1 MKHSNAAANCAKS
14 AVLPTQNRT
23 NPRTPS
29 RTLCFSHARF
39 HFLWLFL
46 SFKIPHSD
54 TKHIAGQCST
64 MAVLQETI
72 QSIPTWLWRMS
83 CCCCQR
89 AALCP
94 VRPQVGQEQ
103 GWQTSLQQPLCC
115 LGRMACAPVLRD
127 ALPKPGTRSKAFIP
141 CLLKYGQ
148 GYCGGHSTASVLSSH
163 SSGKAICEGL
173 SAFT

>member
-1 MKHSNAAANCAKS
+1 MKHSNAAGNCAKS

-29 RTLCFSHARF
+29 RILCFSHARF

-54 TKHIAGQCST
+54 TKHIAGQCSR

-72 QSIPTWLWRMS
+72 QSIPTWLWRKRCCC

-103 GWQTSLQQPLCC
+103 GWQTSLQQGSNPCAAWEGWHVHLCFGMLC
-115 LGRMACAPVLRD
+115 PNLAQGVRLSYLAC
-127 ALPKPGTRSKAFIP
+127 
-141 CLLKYGQ
+141 
-148 GYCGGHSTASVLSSH
+148 
-163 SSGKAICEGL
+163 
-173 SAFT
+173 